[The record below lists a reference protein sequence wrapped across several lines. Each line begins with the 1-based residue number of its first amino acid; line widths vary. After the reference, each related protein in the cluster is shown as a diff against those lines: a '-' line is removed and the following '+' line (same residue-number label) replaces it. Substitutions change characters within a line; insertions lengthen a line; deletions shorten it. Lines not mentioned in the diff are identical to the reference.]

1 MGLFDDILD
10 TTVKVAG
17 VTLSVAGG
25 VTVNTVRGAAAAVG
39 DAQEIVSGLTRLDLT
54 PIENVAERRISGAV
68 SGIES
73 QVKTAA
79 TLLDELGACAMD
91 SDRPFLT
98 DENTERLTSFATAGL
113 VVAAGGSLVSSVLP
127 DDLGFDGGN
136 ETSGGLLASDLSS
149 IPTEDGMF
157 DGDSGDLSDLAKAGE
172 LEDTDHIESEDITRS
187 LASRDAFLEE
197 NGYDGV
203 PDGYE
208 VHHIVP
214 LSEGGAD
221 TPDNMIL
228 LTEDD
233 HAEITAEHGRFYGW
247 HRA

>member
-10 TTVKVAG
+10 TTVKFAG

-25 VTVNTVRGAAAAVG
+25 VAVNTVRGAAAAVG

-54 PIENVAERRISGAV
+54 PIGNVAERRISRAV

-79 TLLDELGACAMD
+79 TSL
-91 SDRPFLT
+91 
-98 DENTERLTSFATAGL
+98 ATAGL

-136 ETSGGLLASDLSS
+136 DTSGGLLASDLSS

-172 LEDTDHIESEDITRS
+172 LDGTDHIESEDITRS

-203 PDGYE
+203 PEGYE

>member
-1 MGLFDDILD
+1 
-10 TTVKVAG
+10 
-17 VTLSVAGG
+17 
-25 VTVNTVRGAAAAVG
+25 
-39 DAQEIVSGLTRLDLT
+39 
-54 PIENVAERRISGAV
+54 
-68 SGIES
+68 
-73 QVKTAA
+73 
-79 TLLDELGACAMD
+79 
-91 SDRPFLT
+91 
-98 DENTERLTSFATAGL
+98 
-113 VVAAGGSLVSSVLP
+113 
-127 DDLGFDGGN
+127 
-136 ETSGGLLASDLSS
+136 
-149 IPTEDGMF
+149 MF

-197 NGYDGV
+197 NGY
-203 PDGYE
+203 E

>member
-25 VTVNTVRGAAAAVG
+25 VAVNTVRGAAAAVG

-98 DENTERLTSFATAGL
+98 DENTERLTSLATAGL
-113 VVAAGGSLVSSVLP
+113 VVAAGGSLVSLQSSRM
-127 DDLGFDGGN
+127 
-136 ETSGGLLASDLSS
+136 TWGLTVGMKRLAASS
-149 IPTEDGMF
+149 
-157 DGDSGDLSDLAKAGE
+157 
-172 LEDTDHIESEDITRS
+172 
-187 LASRDAFLEE
+187 
-197 NGYDGV
+197 
-203 PDGYE
+203 
-208 VHHIVP
+208 
-214 LSEGGAD
+214 
-221 TPDNMIL
+221 L
-228 LTEDD
+228 LTSLRSRPK
-233 HAEITAEHGRFYGW
+233 TACLMATAATYRL
-247 HRA
+247 